1 MYSPYIS
8 IRMNT
13 WIVCPSSQKVLRTVP
28 LFYIF
33 MRRNFDSPSTSR
45 EYAHTDLSAF
55 LSQPF
60 KALQHLLDPT
70 FIIRLQDGFPPVIL
84 DLPVTPREYT
94 MCTTQYTCTDPSSYL
109 S

>member
-1 MYSPYIS
+1 MIHQ
-8 IRMNT
+8 
-13 WIVCPSSQKVLRTVP
+13 V
-28 LFYIF
+28 
-33 MRRNFDSPSTSR
+33 TSR

-60 KALQHLLDPT
+60 KALEHLLDPT

-94 MCTTQYTCTDPSSYL
+94 MCTTHTLTSVPAYLDPT
-109 S
+109 